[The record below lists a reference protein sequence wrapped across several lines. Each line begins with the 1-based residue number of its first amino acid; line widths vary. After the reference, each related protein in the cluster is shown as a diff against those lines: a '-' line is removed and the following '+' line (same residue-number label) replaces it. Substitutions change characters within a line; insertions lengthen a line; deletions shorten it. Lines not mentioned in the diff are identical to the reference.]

1 MDPTPATTIRNPG
14 REGTCLAQGRAAP
27 RRCVAGTVF
36 AGILQSDAPSGGYND
51 NNDTAAKASIGEV
64 SRCADRVD
72 AQVREV
78 LGQVLAQR
86 RSAGTALACVAGLAI
101 DETAQLKDGDDRVR
115 GAAAC
120 RVHRAGGELREC
132 AMRRAVV

>member
-1 MDPTPATTIRNPG
+1 M
-14 REGTCLAQGRAAP
+14 REHAWRKVVPLRVGAWL
-27 RRCVAGTVF
+27 GTVF

-86 RSAGTALACVAGLAI
+86 RSAGTALACVAGLAP
-101 DETAQLKDGDDRVR
+101 G
-115 GAAAC
+115 
-120 RVHRAGGELREC
+120 
-132 AMRRAVV
+132 